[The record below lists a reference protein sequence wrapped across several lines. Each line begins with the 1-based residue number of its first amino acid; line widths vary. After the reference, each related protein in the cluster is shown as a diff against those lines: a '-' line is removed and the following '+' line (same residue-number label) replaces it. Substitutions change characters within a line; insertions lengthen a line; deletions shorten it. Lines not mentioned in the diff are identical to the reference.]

1 MRTVL
6 STIGTP
12 PHEISK
18 YLVKIIQPTLNT
30 ANKKIKV
37 SVEFVKE
44 AEAWKISPTEIL
56 ILYDIV
62 NLYPSVPLDKAEDV
76 IVEYL
81 KNDFNNSKRRTKLT
95 LEDIHQLIKLCV
107 SECYFLYNNLIRKL
121 HNSGPIGLSIMV
133 VLSECY
139 LQRLE
144 EKPIYL
150 FFALNVSPKTFKR
163 YVDDSHDR
171 FENKQQ
177 SLQFFEILNKQDSSV
192 Q

>member
-62 NLYPSVPLDKAEDV
+62 NLYSSVPLDKAEDV

-81 KNDFNNSKRRTKLT
+81 KNDFNNSKRKN
-95 LEDIHQLIKLCV
+95 K
-107 SECYFLYNNLIRKL
+107 
-121 HNSGPIGLSIMV
+121 
-133 VLSECY
+133 
-139 LQRLE
+139 
-144 EKPIYL
+144 
-150 FFALNVSPKTFKR
+150 
-163 YVDDSHDR
+163 VDFGRHTPA
-171 FENKQQ
+171 N
-177 SLQFFEILNKQDSSV
+177 
-192 Q
+192 